1 MKKYI
6 FIGIAIA
13 SMLCACSRDE
23 ESFFEQSAAERT
35 QGALDN
41 ANAVLMGAP
50 NGWDMIYFA
59 NTESRGFNL
68 IVKFD
73 PNGRVYATAK
83 NSQTTGNKLLTD
95 STSTWA
101 VKSDYGPILTFDTF
115 NEVLHAWA
123 DPQGDGDGFLGDYE
137 FLILRA
143 DSDRVVLKGK
153 KHSAYTIMRPMPEM
167 DANEYY
173 AGCSK
178 TLNDYFGNGN
188 ILTLHQDGERFYV
201 HNGSTGI
208 FNIVPYGEKAETEDP
223 KMYPICAT
231 LDGFIMSYG
240 FNKKNERLFLYEGDK
255 FVGEEGSILD
265 AGNLADLFVNYIEV
279 NKGWTT
285 NLTQST
291 GVFTEALAAFETQL
305 KTVSKD
311 NKAKVNS
318 VAYTY
323 SDTIF
328 HYQGSHILRIKFEY
342 KNGSQKTIIT
352 ADYAIDVTKND
363 GRVTLTFNKPANASG
378 ETWYNQ
384 EQVSELKSLINAALG
399 TFTFALDNPIN
410 PTKSMSMT
418 NEGST
423 LMVSGSGNLK

>member
-50 NGWDMIYFA
+50 NGWEMIYFA

-123 DPQGDGDGFLGDYE
+123 DPQEDGDGFLGDYE

-201 HNGSTGI
+201 HNGSTGM

-265 AGNLADLFVNYIEV
+265 AGNLADLFANYIEV

-285 NLTQST
+285 DLANST
-291 GVFTEALAAFETQL
+291 GAFADAKNAFEEHLKEISNDQSAALKMAAFTHTD
-305 KTVSKD
+305 TV
-311 NKAKVNS
+311 
-318 VAYTY
+318 
-323 SDTIF
+323 F
-328 HYQGSHILRIKFEY
+328 HYAGSDNIRIKFEY
-342 KNGSQKTIIT
+342 KQNKKKVTMTLNYAVKIT
-352 ADYAIDVTKND
+352 ADSNAGNIIIVNDKPFDQTSANWYNNHETMKQLVDVMIS
-363 GRVTLTFNKPANASG
+363 TFNLQSIAP
-378 ETWYNQ
+378 
-384 EQVSELKSLINAALG
+384 L
-399 TFTFALDNPIN
+399 N
-410 PTKSMSMT
+410 PTNGLELRDDKSAIVMT
-418 NEGST
+418 GS
-423 LMVSGSGNLK
+423 SSLK